1 MGRLRTSREP
11 VETHRLAI
19 ESSSND
25 TPGCN
30 SLDKGVTRHTLD
42 NVQIGV
48 PLAVGVLVAAHA
60 GITLK
65 VDEGTKPQN

>member
-1 MGRLRTSREP
+1 
-11 VETHRLAI
+11 
-19 ESSSND
+19 
-25 TPGCN
+25 
-30 SLDKGVTRHTLD
+30 
-42 NVQIGV
+42 V